1 MHFGQVRRNVFPLV
15 DGMYSEESFFCYA
28 TYIHVSIVVE
38 LAKSFWLEAQVYTYF
53 SIVQISVVAY
63 IHIIFPATLYIS
75 STFCIHT
82 VD

>member
-1 MHFGQVRRNVFPLV
+1 
-15 DGMYSEESFFCYA
+15 MYSHWLMGCIGKKVFSVMLH
-28 TYIHVSIVVE
+28 TYIHVSIGVE

-53 SIVQISVVAY
+53 SIVQLSVVAY